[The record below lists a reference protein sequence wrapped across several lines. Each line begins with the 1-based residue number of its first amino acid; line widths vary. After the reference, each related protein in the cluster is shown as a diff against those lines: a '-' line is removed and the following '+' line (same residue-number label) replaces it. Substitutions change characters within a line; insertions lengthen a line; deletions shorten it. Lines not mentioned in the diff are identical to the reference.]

1 VVVLLVV
8 LMALFMFWG
17 SEQLERIFGK
27 KDPAKAPKWRFAAA
41 AILVLAS
48 IGLVAFGQPST
59 DDRWEMIADEKQDL
73 LDDRSVQIHPG
84 ELLDLTHN
92 DGLKVAMLDV
102 REERDYNLFH
112 ILDARH
118 VPLASLPEIISELHF
133 EPENTVFVTISNDE
147 AAATEAWKILVAES
161 VPNVYILEGG
171 INNWIATFGEDDLT
185 KNINVGAG
193 EDQLCY
199 IFDSALGSR
208 YLASGPDP
216 LTQELEY
223 TPKVKMEA
231 KRAPSGGGCG

>member
-1 VVVLLVV
+1 
-8 LMALFMFWG
+8 
-17 SEQLERIFGK
+17 
-27 KDPAKAPKWRFAAA
+27 
-41 AILVLAS
+41 
-48 IGLVAFGQPST
+48 
-59 DDRWEMIADEKQDL
+59 
-73 LDDRSVQIHPG
+73 
-84 ELLDLTHN
+84 LT
-92 DGLKVAMLDV
+92 
-102 REERDYNLFH
+102 
-112 ILDARH
+112 
-118 VPLASLPEIISELHF
+118 P
-133 EPENTVFVTISNDE
+133 NTVFVTISNDE

-171 INNWIATFGEDDLT
+171 INNWIAASGEDDLT

-216 LTQELEY
+216 HTQELEY